1 MGWYE
6 ADVYSNPEKFGLSLL
21 GSVDIAGDYEFD
33 MVAVWQRNSDGA
45 LFFDYDS
52 GCSCPSPFEE
62 VKDVESL
69 QPMSDVT
76 AFVNGA
82 RSWFRN
88 AQDSSWH
95 SAGSYEKS
103 ALERLIVK
111 VKRRAKGDA
120 R

>member
-1 MGWYE
+1 MGWYD
-6 ADVYSNPEKFGLSLL
+6 DVYSSPEKYGLSLL

-33 MVAVWQRNSDGA
+33 MLAVWQRNEDGA
-45 LFFDYDS
+45 LFYDYDS

-62 VKDVESL
+62 VKSIESL
-69 QPMSDVT
+69 QPMNDVT

-88 AQDSSWH
+88 SEGSVYA
-95 SAGSYEKS
+95 SAGTYEKA